1 MITWLSAWL
10 KEIILAVMLA
20 AFVDMLLPSSSFQR
34 YVKTVLSLFILLV
47 ILQPI
52 ANLLHTGRDTA
63 PDLLAAAA
71 NAGKQAGQ
79 ADGMKSLQSILRE
92 AENWRTDDRKKT
104 ERLLAAQIESELVH
118 ALPEETPVRLYE
130 VDLDMTYDNNGT
142 PQIQKMRVVL
152 DSIDET
158 IDSARAG
165 SSGPGV
171 TRSGIRPV
179 EPVHIEIRLGGREAG
194 MEDAGLAENME
205 NAKQRIYELLTR
217 EWMLKKNQ
225 VEILY
230 KSELQ
235 KAR

>member
-71 NAGKQAGQ
+71 NAGKQPGPAG
-79 ADGMKSLQSILRE
+79 GMKSLQSILRE
-92 AENWRTDDRKKT
+92 AENWRTDDRKNT
-104 ERLLAAQIESELVH
+104 ERLLAAQIESELAH
-118 ALPEETPVRLYE
+118 ALPEETPVRVHE

-152 DSIDET
+152 DSIDEKK
-158 IDSARAG
+158 DSAQAE
-165 SSGPGV
+165 SSGV

-179 EPVHIEIRLGGREAG
+179 EPVHIEVRLGGREAG
-194 MEDAGLAENME
+194 KEDAGLAENME